1 MSLLTVHL
9 YVGFLV
15 VLLALLAVW
24 RRTERRITLYVVTV
38 QIALGIV
45 LVVQGLRV
53 PALHPLLAVVGW
65 AAYMAANALGRRAG
79 APRNALFA
87 AAAGSLLILAAFGI
101 GEMAVHG
108 TAH

>member
-24 RRTERRITLYVVTV
+24 RRTERRISLYVVTA
-38 QIALGIV
+38 QIAIGIV
-45 LVVQGLRV
+45 LMVQGLRV
-53 PALHPLLAVVGW
+53 PALHPLLAILGW
-65 AAYMAANALGRRAG
+65 AAYMGANAIGRRPG
-79 APRNALFA
+79 APRNALLA
-87 AAAGSLLILAAFGI
+87 AAAGSLLIVAAFGI

-108 TAH
+108 AVR